1 MFTTTLLAAIL
12 SSPPQAPEPPQAPA
26 ARNYDLYHARSYAEL
41 YRYAERGI
49 PVVLY
54 VGVPDAS
61 AGRYETHWRAPAGFM
76 GLASGT
82 YHYSRDTAG
91 RVVQTSFVPAAGV
104 PAVPFTVPPP
114 PTPTTPAT
122 TVPHAAGYS
131 FGYPG
136 LTPTAATTTGAPR
149 AGRFGTTNCST

>member
-1 MFTTTLLAAIL
+1 MFTTLLLAATV
-12 SSPPQAPEPPQAPA
+12 SAPPQAPEPPQAPA
-26 ARNYDLYHARSYAEL
+26 ARNYDPYRTRSYAEL
-41 YRYAERGI
+41 YRLAASGT

-82 YHYSRDTAG
+82 YHYARDAAG

-104 PAVPFTVPPP
+104 PAAPFTAPPP
-114 PTPTTPAT
+114 STPTTPAT
-122 TVPHAAGYS
+122 TVPHAAGAS
-131 FGYPG
+131 FWFPG